1 MMQIFQSAATL
12 PQLAPFVQ
20 DAVLCH
26 WIESTVGK
34 VALSWKNKAVYEIRR
49 HVRLNF
55 FNCPFWDTQL

>member
-1 MMQIFQSAATL
+1 MIQIFQSAATL

-20 DAVLCH
+20 DA
-26 WIESTVGK
+26 IELK
-34 VALSWKNKAVYEIRR
+34 VRSERFALSWKNKAVYEIRR